1 MDLSPYIKLF
11 WTSDDAEGLVQRV
24 EEALQWFASTPEGLK
39 AMQDAVVKHHGP
51 LAILVGHD
59 YPFNAIAQ
67 VKGIG
72 TAMILHPD
80 IADQTLIITK
90 EGQQEPYGLKA
101 VIAHEYEHARQDVS
115 IERSREY
122 NKAVQSAKKKAT
134 ETYENELFRQINS
147 TVATIMTDQEIRVAI
162 SKAYHAIYDPGPVTD
177 SILAAQIQNM
187 ENDPV
192 ITSYVDEFE
201 APAIAFENRMREKY
215 GLGSQRDI
223 HYIRSAISPFD
234 VEVECSKFMDDFI
247 PAYRERAKKGN
258 ERHGWQDKVLTSEW
272 PRGPQFDRQDHP
284 LIAQHQEGGRTSS

>member
-11 WTSDDAEGLVQRV
+11 WTSDDAEDLVQRV

-39 AMQDAVVKHHGP
+39 AMQDAVEKHHGP

-80 IADQTLIITK
+80 IADQTVIITN

-122 NKAVQSAKKKAT
+122 NQAVQSAKKKAT
-134 ETYENELFRQINS
+134 EAHENELFRHINS
-147 TVATIMTDQEIRVAI
+147 TVATCMTDQEIRVAI
-162 SKAYHAIYDPGPVTD
+162 SKAYHAIYGLRPVTD
-177 SILAAQIQNM
+177 SILAAQAHHM
-187 ENDPV
+187 ENNP
-192 ITSYVDEFE
+192 IIKSYVDEFE
-201 APAIAFENRMREKY
+201 APAIAFENLMREKY
-215 GLGSQRDI
+215 ALGSQRDTD
-223 HYIRSAISPFD
+223 YIRSAISPFN
-234 VEVECSKFMDDFI
+234 VEVECSKFIDDFI
-247 PAYRERAKKGN
+247 PAYREGAKKGN
-258 ERHGWQDKVLTSEW
+258 KRCEWQDSVQSSGRRSSAFE
-272 PRGPQFDRQDHP
+272 GCDHP
-284 LIAQHQEGGRTSS
+284 LIARHPDGGRA